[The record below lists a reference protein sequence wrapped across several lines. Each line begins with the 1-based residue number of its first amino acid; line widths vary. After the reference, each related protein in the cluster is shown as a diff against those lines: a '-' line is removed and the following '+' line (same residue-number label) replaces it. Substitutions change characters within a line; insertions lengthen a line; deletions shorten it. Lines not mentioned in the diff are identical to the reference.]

1 MTEVKI
7 LFDLV
12 SLKSKFALF
21 GDDDLLTI
29 ATEKEQKKEDFIQ
42 QEMISPFEL
51 GLGLEYLAWKYSLR
65 LEPFNLLPN
74 PHFKSYQHL
83 DSAV

>member
-51 GLGLEYLAWKYSLR
+51 GLGLEYLA
-65 LEPFNLLPN
+65 
-74 PHFKSYQHL
+74 
-83 DSAV
+83 

>member
-29 ATEKEQKKEDFIQ
+29 ATEKEQKKGFFTTRNDF
-42 QEMISPFEL
+42 S
-51 GLGLEYLAWKYSLR
+51 
-65 LEPFNLLPN
+65 
-74 PHFKSYQHL
+74 
-83 DSAV
+83 V